1 MVYGFRRPRLRGDG
15 SALIR
20 SATRVAGVIAGGVA
34 LSAGAAFAAL
44 TRVVSPIDA
53 VGSEVIDRAPR
64 WLKELAISWFGTGDK
79 LALRIGIVTILAIVA
94 ALVGPYRRASLL
106 AFGAFGV
113 IGALASVHRPN
124 ATIGSAVPSL
134 IGATLGAVIL
144 HRWLR
149 PRPIEVPSPS
159 QVPLGWDRRRF
170 LATSTVA
177 TTAAVVA
184 GVVARRADQPAP
196 PPAVDLASRLT
207 VPETAT
213 VSPATPFITPNRDY
227 YRIDTALSFP
237 RIDLG
242 RWKCT
247 IDGLVDHPFS
257 FGYDELLA
265 MPRVERVITLCCVSN
280 EVGGEYIGNAVWQG
294 VPLASLLE
302 RAGVQ
307 DQAEQV
313 FSTSLDG
320 WTCGFPV
327 AAALDGRDAM
337 VAIGMN
343 GEPLPLEHGF
353 PARLVVPGL
362 YGYVSATKWLSRIEL
377 TRWDREGYWVPRG
390 WAQLAPV
397 KTQSRIDVPR
407 EGQRLSTGTQKI
419 AGVAWAQHRGIEAV
433 EVKVDD
439 GPWQPARLATDVS
452 DDAWRQWVFDWDAT
466 TGGHTIAVRA
476 TDKAG
481 TTQTDERTPVAPD
494 GATGHHTI
502 SVSVG

>member
-1 MVYGFRRPRLRGDG
+1 M
-15 SALIR
+15 
-20 SATRVAGVIAGGVA
+20 IAGGVA
-34 LSAGAAFAAL
+34 LSAGAAIAAL
-44 TRVVSPIDA
+44 IRVVSPIDA

-64 WLKELAISWFGTGDK
+64 WLKELAISWFGTNDK
-79 LALRIGIVTILAIVA
+79 LALRIGIVVILAIIA
-94 ALVGPYRRASLL
+94 ALVGPHRRASLI
-106 AFGAFGV
+106 AFVALGV
-113 IGALASVHRPN
+113 VGALASVHRPN
-124 ATIGSAVPSL
+124 ESIGAVVPSL
-134 IGATLGAVIL
+134 LGATLGAVAL

-159 QVPLGWDRRRF
+159 QAPLGWDRRRF
-170 LATSTVA
+170 LATSTA
-177 TTAAVVA
+177 ATAAAAVA
-184 GVVARRADQPAP
+184 GVVARRASQPAP
-196 PPAVDLASRLT
+196 PPAVDLATTLT
-207 VPETAT
+207 VPDAAT
-213 VSPATPFITPNRDY
+213 VSPVTPFITPNRDY

-237 RIDLG
+237 RVDLS

-307 DQAEQV
+307 NQAEQV

-320 WTCGFPV
+320 WTSGFPV
-327 AAALDGRDAM
+327 KAALDGRDAM

-377 TRWDREGYWVPRG
+377 TRWDREGYWIPRG

-407 EGQRLSTGTQKI
+407 DGQQLTAGTQKI
-419 AGVAWAQHRGIEAV
+419 AGVAWAQHRGVNGV

-452 DDAWRQWVFDWDAT
+452 DDAWRQWVIDWHAT
-466 TGGHTIAVRA
+466 AGEHTIAVRA
-476 TDKAG
+476 TDKTGA
-481 TTQTDERTPVAPD
+481 TQTDERTPVAPD

-502 SVSVG
+502 TVSVD